1 MDTMTLAPAPAETAE
16 TAAATATAETT
27 ATASPEEIKPL
38 PTWFFAFEGL
48 MSAAY
53 DLFQADHR
61 FLWALGALG
70 VANLIVSL
78 TVLRSRLRLAK
89 RMWRGKSTRKVAIGL
104 LALRLGS
111 HLALTLA
118 GFTVV
123 SAAGHLAFA
132 VLMSATTVTLLWY
145 AQRVSLRAL
154 AAESV

>member
-1 MDTMTLAPAPAETAE
+1 MDTMTLAPAAPASAE
-16 TAAATATAETT
+16 TAATAAN
-27 ATASPEEIKPL
+27 ASTEEIKPL
-38 PTWFFAFEGL
+38 PVWFFVFEGVA
-48 MSAAY
+48 SAAY

-61 FLWALGALG
+61 FLWALGALL
-70 VANLIVSL
+70 VVNLVVSL

-111 HLALTLA
+111 HLLLTLA
-118 GFTVV
+118 GCTVV

-132 VLMSATTVTLLWY
+132 LVMSATTVSLLWY

-154 AAESV
+154 AAEGV

>member
-1 MDTMTLAPAPAETAE
+1 MDTMTLAPAAPAAPAT
-16 TAAATATAETT
+16 AATA
-27 ATASPEEIKPL
+27 ATASSSTAGTEEIKPL
-38 PTWFFAFEGL
+38 PAWFFAFEGV

-61 FLWALGALG
+61 LLWALGALG
-70 VANLIVSL
+70 VVNLVVSL

-104 LALRLGS
+104 LALRLGA
-111 HLALTLA
+111 HLALTFA

-132 VLMSATTVTLLWY
+132 AAMSATTVGLLWY

-154 AAESV
+154 AAEGV